1 MQQNFFLLLS
11 SAYHSDKFEDPRWL
25 SAFFSF
31 QINRASQ
38 TRICLRHARCNRKT
52 SMDEQKLIEFSQQGR
67 LESFN
72 QLVLIY
78 QEMVF
83 NTAYRILGDD
93 DSAEDASQVA
103 FINAYRNIKQYR
115 GGSFKAWLL
124 RTATNACYDELR
136 RQKRRPTIPL
146 EPVVQSGNEEMDS
159 PSWLADDTPSPE
171 DVLESKEIERAV
183 QNCIQALPD
192 EFRTI
197 VVLVDIQG
205 LDYSE
210 ASGVIGKPLGTVK
223 SRLARAR
230 LRLRDCLNALVEPLP
245 VNQRLVGEGK

>member
-1 MQQNFFLLLS
+1 
-11 SAYHSDKFEDPRWL
+11 
-25 SAFFSF
+25 
-31 QINRASQ
+31 
-38 TRICLRHARCNRKT
+38 
-52 SMDEQKLIEFSQQGR
+52 MDEQKLIELAQQGG

-72 QLVLIY
+72 QLVLVY

-93 DSAEDASQVA
+93 ASAEDAAQVT

-124 RTATNACYDELR
+124 RTVTNACYDELR
-136 RQKRRPTIPL
+136 RQKRRPTTPL
-146 EPVVQSGNEEMDS
+146 EPVSQDNDEELDS
-159 PSWLADDTPSPE
+159 PGWMEDNSPSPE
-171 DVLESKEIERAV
+171 EALENKEIERAV

-192 EFRTI
+192 EFRT
-197 VVLVDIQG
+197 VVILVDIQG

-210 ASGVIGKPLGTVK
+210 ASSAVGKPLGTVK

-230 LRLRDCLNALVEPLP
+230 LRLRDCLKGLMELLP
-245 VNQRLVGEGK
+245 ANHRLISESER